1 MQNFKKLIDDL
12 GAKAQMIASVK
23 LESVID
29 DVDLLTVALCTSNLT
44 VVSQTLSFSNEGEN
58 GYIAAHKAL
67 DIGWNPSIRETLA
80 NNGYF
85 TEGFRGL
92 LKLAEQNPI
101 AGSRLMPVFEEAV
114 SIYKDLGLP
123 KKLKSE
129 LKSYINQK
137 LETDGFAIGN
147 INEDGKTP
155 VNVARWVEA
164 KLDKISPRK

>member
-1 MQNFKKLIDDL
+1 MKELKKLIDEL
-12 GAKAQMIASVK
+12 GGKAQMVANIK
-23 LESVID
+23 LESMID

-44 VVSQTLSFSNEGEN
+44 VVSQTLSFSNEGETS
-58 GYIAAHKAL
+58 YIAAHKAL
-67 DIGWNPSIRETLA
+67 DVGWNPTIRETLA
-80 NNGYF
+80 KNGYF

-92 LKLAEQNPI
+92 LKLAERNPI

-114 SIYKDLGLP
+114 SIYKELGLP
-123 KKLKSE
+123 KKLRSE
-129 LKSYINQK
+129 LKNYINQK

>member
-1 MQNFKKLIDDL
+1 MKEFKKLIDAL
-12 GAKAQMIASVK
+12 GGKAQMVANIK
-23 LESVID
+23 LESMID
-29 DVDLLTVALCTSNLT
+29 DVDLLTFALCTSNLT
-44 VVSQTLSFSNEGEN
+44 VVSQTLSFSNEGET

-67 DIGWNPSIRETLA
+67 DVGWNPTIRETLA
-80 NNGYF
+80 TNGYF

-92 LKLAEQNPI
+92 LKLAERNPI
-101 AGSRLMPVFEEAV
+101 VGSRLMPVFEEAV
-114 SIYKDLGLP
+114 SIYKELGLP
-123 KKLKSE
+123 KKLRSE
-129 LKSYINQK
+129 LKNYINKK